1 MQDQKETVSL
11 GKVLRL
17 LKIARGLSSKE
28 LAEKM
33 NVSSTFISEVESDSK
48 KPSLEM
54 LSKYAAALE
63 IRSSTILYFDEEMSG
78 KEYKYT
84 QLLYEI
90 LKRIVTE

>member
-1 MQDQKETVSL
+1 MPNHEETVSL

-17 LKIARGLSSKE
+17 LKIARGFSSKE

-63 IRSSTILYFDEEMSG
+63 IRRSTILYFDEEMSG
-78 KEYKYT
+78 KKYKYT

-90 LKRIVTE
+90 LKRIVEE

>member
-1 MQDQKETVSL
+1 MPNHEETVSL

-17 LKIARGLSSKE
+17 LKIARGFSSKE

-54 LSKYAAALE
+54 LSKYATALE
-63 IRSSTILYFDEEMSG
+63 IRCSTILYFDEEMSG
-78 KEYKYT
+78 KKYKYT

-90 LKRIVTE
+90 LKRIVEE

>member
-1 MQDQKETVSL
+1 MPNREETVSL

-17 LKIARGLSSKE
+17 LKIARGFSSKE

-33 NVSSTFISEVESDSK
+33 NVSATFISEVESDSK

-63 IRSSTILYFDEEMSG
+63 IRRSTILYFDEEMSG
-78 KEYKYT
+78 KKYKYT

-90 LKRIVTE
+90 LKRIVEE